1 MISVSATKEEME
13 QLALNNPDVQKAIAG
28 KEVKKI
34 IIVPGRLIN
43 IVC

>member
-1 MISVSATKEEME
+1 MISVSASKEEIE
-13 QLALNNPDVQKAIAG
+13 QLALANPDVRKAIAG